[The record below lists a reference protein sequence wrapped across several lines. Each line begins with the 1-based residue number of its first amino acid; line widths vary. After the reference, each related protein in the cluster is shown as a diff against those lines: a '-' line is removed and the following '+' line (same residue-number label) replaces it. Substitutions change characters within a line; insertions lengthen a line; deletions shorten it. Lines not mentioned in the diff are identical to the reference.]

1 MNAVVV
7 GTSGFC
13 HAFTRALEENGVE
26 VKRISR
32 IEQID
37 DICIY
42 DTVISCEENDE
53 VTIHTV
59 LSAVL
64 MALENDC
71 TPPKIIALVQDEH
84 IKKVLERFGADMV
97 LPVNVLARVVAWLVV
112 YPYAGTLL
120 LHALK
125 GTLPVH
131 SIECTSDEGCDPY
144 SMIGRKGIP
153 IAVYSRGRWKPPKG
167 TLKPGDVLIYL
178 GFPS

>member
-13 HAFTRALEENGVE
+13 HAFSRALEENGFE
-26 VKRISR
+26 VKRVVR
-32 IEQID
+32 IEQIE
-37 DICIY
+37 DICVY
-42 DTVISCEENDE
+42 DTIISCEENDE
-53 VTIHTV
+53 ITIHTV

-84 IKKVLERFGADMV
+84 IRKILERFGADMV
-97 LPVNVLARVVAWLVV
+97 LPINVLARVTASLVL

-120 LHALK
+120 LHILK
-125 GTLPVH
+125 GTLQVH
-131 SIECTSDEGCDPY
+131 SIECTSDKGCDPY
-144 SMIGRKGIP
+144 SMIGKKGIP

-167 TLKPGDVLIYL
+167 ILKPGDVLIYL
-178 GFPS
+178 GSS